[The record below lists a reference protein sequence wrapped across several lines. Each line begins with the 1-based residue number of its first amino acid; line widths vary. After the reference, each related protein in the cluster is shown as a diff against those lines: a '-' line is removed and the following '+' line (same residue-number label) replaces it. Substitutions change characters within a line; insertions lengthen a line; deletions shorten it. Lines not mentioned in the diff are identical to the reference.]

1 MNLVVDV
8 GNPALTTVHVP
19 HHKPYRADARTNDL
33 NQVIMSFSPDELQL
47 IDKTGQVHIE
57 TRRGDR
63 SHRTVIWVVVD
74 DGEVF
79 VRSVRGRLGKWYQ
92 RTLADPDVTL
102 HVAGRGIPAK
112 AVVVEDE
119 DSIRR
124 TSNALRR
131 KYTPG
136 GSLDSMLRPE
146 VLDTT
151 LRLDPA

>member
-1 MNLVVDV
+1 
-8 GNPALTTVHVP
+8 
-19 HHKPYRADARTNDL
+19 
-33 NQVIMSFSPDELQL
+33 MSFSPDELQL

-79 VRSVRGRLGKWYQ
+79 VRSVRGRMGKWYQ